1 MCEVLVYAI
10 AKVYRLTSGSSA
22 NIPVKVY
29 SGSPGSAC
37 CCTSGNTVVGL
48 PMYTGAIQSVHF
60 CISESMQCD
69 FLVAHMQLRR
79 YVNVALELQ
88 V

>member
-1 MCEVLVYAI
+1 MYAI
-10 AKVYRLTSGSSA
+10 AKVYRLTSGSRCFH
-22 NIPVKVY
+22 IPVKVY

-69 FLVAHMQLRR
+69 FLVLVAHMQLRR